1 MPKALLL
8 VVSLLLLPTAAGL
21 AWFVGMVLEYEYPYY
36 FEIRQAETATTPG
49 GIPARAVLARAYP
62 GARIH
67 WHMCGYCYDRARPA
81 GNLAH
86 VQVSVPEKH
95 LFLYFAYHRASNQLV
110 PMTDRTAALLPGFL
124 PPGDHLIPLGGRLG
138 NDETF
143 VIPSSWKGKR

>member
-49 GIPARAVLARAYP
+49 GMPARAVLARAYP

-67 WHMCGYCYDRARPA
+67 WHMCSYCYDRARSA

-86 VQVSVPEKH
+86 VQISVSGQPD
-95 LFLYFAYHRASNQLV
+95 LYFAYHRASNQMV
-110 PMTDRTAALLPGFL
+110 AMSTRTAALLPDFL
-124 PPGDHLIPLGGRLG
+124 PPGDRLLPIGHLGDG
-138 NDETF
+138 ETF
-143 VIPSSWKGKR
+143 VIPSSWRGKR